1 MPIKRYNGTSWDVVA
16 GDGSQGAAGATGT
29 SALTTKGD
37 ILTYDTAPNRLGIGS
52 NNQVLTADSTAAL
65 GVKWA
70 TPTDT
75 TKVPLSTVTA
85 AGDLIVATGSGAV
98 TNLAAGTSGY
108 ALTANGAG
116 AAPTYQ
122 AIPTG
127 SMTLIS
133 SASPGSVATYTFS
146 SIPNTYKNLY
156 LIGVGIKFSTTHQI
170 YLRAQGITGGSSY
183 YYTKAGTSTSWSPTA
198 DLGYAI
204 SSGTIVN
211 TQTHNFQVTIYDYA
225 NSTVND
231 KLIYSL
237 ETNYQISSGFNSLS
251 VGFGAVTGSSVNAG
265 VGAID
270 NITIQDLQNN
280 GNFTAGTLY
289 LYGVK

>member
-1 MPIKRYNGTSWDVVA
+1 MTNARQEANLVSDITA
-16 GDGSQGAAGATGT
+16 
-29 SALTTKGD
+29 KGD
-37 ILTYDTAPNRLGIGS
+37 IVVGS
-52 NNQVLTADSTAAL
+52 AKNTPATL
-65 GVKWA
+65 GVGTNGQALVANSATATGLNWA

-75 TKVPLSTVTA
+75 TKIPLSTVTA

-116 AAPTYQ
+116 VAPTYQ

-133 SASPGSVATYTFS
+133 SASPSGVATYTFS
-146 SIPNTYKNLY
+146 SIPNTYKSLY
-156 LIGVGIKFSTTHQI
+156 LIGVGIKFSTIHQVSF
-170 YLRAQGITGGSSY
+170 RAQGITGTGSY
-183 YYTKAGTSTSWSPTA
+183 YRLSSNG
-198 DLGYAI
+198 
-204 SSGTIVN
+204 SGTWGSGSDTYYYVSDSSTPIAN
-211 TQTHNFQVTIYDYA
+211 THNFQLTIYDYA
-225 NSTVND
+225 NSTVNN
-231 KLIYSL
+231 KLLYST
-237 ETNYQISSGFNSLS
+237 EANYIVGSGFNKQY
-251 VGFGAVTGSSVNAG
+251 VAFGNIIGSSINAG

-270 NITIQDLQNN
+270 NITIQDAQNN